1 MMTNR
6 ENPQILIVD
15 DSPTDI
21 QIMLECLRD
30 EFAIAVAKSGK
41 KALEVCAGAT
51 PPKVILL
58 DVSMPEMDGYET
70 CKLLKADHAT
80 SDIEVIFVSAND
92 TLAEKLKGYD
102 VGGSDYLTK
111 PLQTDELLQKV
122 KRAIARELQ
131 KESLVTDNK
140 VAMDTAMTA
149 IMDAGEQ
156 ATVVNFLRQSF
167 ACSSFEELAKLVVD
181 TTSQFDLANSLQIRT
196 PWENYEIS
204 STGSIPPL
212 EREMFTA
219 LRTIGRIH
227 QRGRRLI
234 LNFGPITQ
242 LIKNMPDD
250 EFKSGRLRDHL
261 AVILEGAVS
270 RLQGLMMFGE
280 LKSLMHESNESILRV
295 RNMQSTQKKESVQI
309 MDDLMEE
316 IQGNLLSYGLTEEQ
330 EKVLIGIVEN
340 FAERAFNAYEQG
352 LKIDDELNTIADR
365 VKHSIEQTKLLEH

>member
-41 KALEVCAGAT
+41 KALEFCVGAT
-51 PPKVILL
+51 PPRVILL

-70 CKLLKADHAT
+70 CKLLKAEQAT

-122 KRAIARELQ
+122 RKAIARELL
-131 KESLVTDNK
+131 KESLASDTK

-167 ACSSFEELAKLVVD
+167 TSNSFEDLAKLVVD
-181 TTSQFDLANSLQIRT
+181 TTSQFDLANSIQIRT
-196 PWENYEIS
+196 PWDNYEVS

-219 LRTIGRIH
+219 LKTIGRIH

-270 RLQGLMMFGE
+270 RLQGLMMLGE

-295 RNMQSTQKKESVQI
+295 RALQSSQKKESVQI

-330 EKVLIGIVEN
+330 EKILIAIVEN
-340 FAERAFNAYEQG
+340 FAERAFSSYEQG
-352 LKIDDELNTIADR
+352 LTIDDELKVIADR
-365 VKHSIEQTKLLEH
+365 VKHSIEQTQQLEQ

>member
-196 PWENYEIS
+196 PWDNYEIS
-204 STGSIPPL
+204 SSGSIPPL

-340 FAERAFNAYEQG
+340 FAERAFNTYEQG

-365 VKHSIEQTKLLEH
+365 VKHSIEQTKLFEQ